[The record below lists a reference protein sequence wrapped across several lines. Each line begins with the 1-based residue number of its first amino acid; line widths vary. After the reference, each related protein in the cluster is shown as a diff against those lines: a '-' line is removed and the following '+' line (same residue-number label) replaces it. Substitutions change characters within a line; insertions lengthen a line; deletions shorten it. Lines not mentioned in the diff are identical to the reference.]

1 MPLPAVPGL
10 TDCLPMLFVAQGG
23 WQLAFCDGSGAVAAA
38 VVVVVMM
45 MRMIIITI
53 IITII
58 RTATTT
64 TTKLV

>member
-45 MRMIIITI
+45 MRMRIIT
-53 IITII
+53 
-58 RTATTT
+58 
-64 TTKLV
+64 